1 MNKKLFALLLCATPL
16 IMNAQAAFDVLNMS
30 QTELRG
36 TSRFMSM
43 GGAYTAVGGDIS
55 TLNQNPG
62 GIGIYRNSDVAVTIG
77 LDFNNSKADN
87 LNSTSNTRFNL
98 NNIGYVGAI
107 KLDGEI
113 LKNFNWGF
121 SFNRRNDFHRHYA
134 GGWNGISSS
143 ITNYVAG
150 LTNAGGWTA
159 NDLHATDSY
168 DPYWNSNAPWISVLG
183 YDSYWINPNQT
194 LPGSF
199 QGLLGEGSGG
209 YAEYEIDEK
218 GHVDEYGV
226 TLGGNCA
233 NILYWGLG
241 FGFQDLD
248 YKNYMY
254 YGESL
259 TNAYVPSDMKATQIV
274 NGGANY
280 GLVNRLDTKGTGY
293 NFKLGVIVKPVN
305 ELRLGFA
312 FHTPTY
318 YDMRDLYS
326 TVSSFEYLPDNAAS
340 FSDGAHCGDQ
350 WNEYRY
356 RINTP
361 WRFMG
366 GIAGVIGK
374 SAIVSVDYEYTGYNT
389 MRIKYD
395 NGNEDISSTNDIND
409 YFRAAHKVSV
419 GAEYKVTPS
428 FALRAGYSY
437 QTSPVKKDY
446 EDGVLEVNTVSTNP
460 SYQFDRTTQYITCG
474 FGYKYKSF
482 YLDMAYVH
490 QARKSTYNSFP
501 TVNYDDGT
509 DYNMMADVK
518 TNKNRVSLTL
528 GFRF

>member
-1 MNKKLFALLLCATPL
+1 
-16 IMNAQAAFDVLNMS
+16 
-30 QTELRG
+30 
-36 TSRFMSM
+36 
-43 GGAYTAVGGDIS
+43 
-55 TLNQNPG
+55 
-62 GIGIYRNSDVAVTIG
+62 
-77 LDFNNSKADN
+77 
-87 LNSTSNTRFNL
+87 
-98 NNIGYVGAI
+98 
-107 KLDGEI
+107 
-113 LKNFNWGF
+113 
-121 SFNRRNDFHRHYA
+121 
-134 GGWNGISSS
+134 
-143 ITNYVAG
+143 
-150 LTNAGGWTA
+150 
-159 NDLHATDSY
+159 
-168 DPYWNSNAPWISVLG
+168 
-183 YDSYWINPNQT
+183 
-194 LPGSF
+194 
-199 QGLLGEGSGG
+199 
-209 YAEYEIDEK
+209 
-218 GHVDEYGV
+218 
-226 TLGGNCA
+226 
-233 NILYWGLG
+233 
-241 FGFQDLD
+241 
-248 YKNYMY
+248 
-254 YGESL
+254 
-259 TNAYVPSDMKATQIV
+259 VPSDMKATQIV

-509 DYNMMADVK
+509 DYNMMANIN